1 MKIEGVKL
9 PKSSFLSMEKDLE
22 IIVNHICSN
31 ERLKRLLYYTT
42 RDALDKP
49 NLTGEQSDELF
60 TKNIKITPKLYI
72 DHSVLNYIIINF
84 DNFTPNVHNPE
95 FRDNV
100 IEFDIICHFDQ
111 WQLKDFQLRP
121 YRIAAELDSML
132 DNTKLTGIGE
142 LEFVGAQQIVL
153 TDEYAGICLMYSA
166 IHGEEDKKFMPNPND
181 EERFFQDFNQM
192 LENSK

>member
-1 MKIEGVKL
+1 MKIEGVRL

-84 DNFTPNVHNPE
+84 DNFTPNTHNPE

-166 IHGEEDKKFMPNPND
+166 IHGEEDKKFIPNPND

>member
-1 MKIEGVKL
+1 MKIEGVRL

-84 DNFTPNVHNPE
+84 DNFIPNAHNPE

>member
-1 MKIEGVKL
+1 
-9 PKSSFLSMEKDLE
+9 
-22 IIVNHICSN
+22 
-31 ERLKRLLYYTT
+31 
-42 RDALDKP
+42 
-49 NLTGEQSDELF
+49 
-60 TKNIKITPKLYI
+60 
-72 DHSVLNYIIINF
+72 
-84 DNFTPNVHNPE
+84 
-95 FRDNV
+95 
-100 IEFDIICHFDQ
+100 
-111 WQLKDFQLRP
+111 
-121 YRIAAELDSML
+121 ML